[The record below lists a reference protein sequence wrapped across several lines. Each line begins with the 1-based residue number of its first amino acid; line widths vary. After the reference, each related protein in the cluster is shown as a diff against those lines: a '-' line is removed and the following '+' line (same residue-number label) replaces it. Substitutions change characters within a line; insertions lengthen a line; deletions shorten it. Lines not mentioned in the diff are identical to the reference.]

1 MVEDGFR
8 DLQNKAILVMVMVA
22 LSFLRC
28 EGVRWSEPGCVRLQL
43 QGTRVPSHALN

>member
-8 DLQNKAILVMVMVA
+8 DLQNKAIMVMVMVA

-28 EGVRWSEPGCVRLQL
+28 EGVRWSEPGCVSCR
-43 QGTRVPSHALN
+43 GHVCPATR